1 MSLLAKQR
9 SAIINDLENAQS
21 SSSNS
26 LCPKKRASFHRAE
39 EVQVNTHPKDDLV
52 ELDEELAVEKALF
65 KAHLRRLRNFY
76 GVLAEVCQR
85 DEKLLAI

>member
-1 MSLLAKQR
+1 M
-9 SAIINDLENAQS
+9 NDLENAQS

-26 LCPKKRASFHRAE
+26 LFSSKRASFHRAE
-39 EVQVNTHPKDDLV
+39 DVHVNARVEDHLV

-76 GVLAEVCQR
+76 GVLAEVCHR
-85 DEKLLAI
+85 DEKFLAI